1 MKTTIALIIPIYN
14 AGEFLKPCLD
24 SVARQTIPPDEV
36 ILIDDASDDGNQ
48 MYILDYANKHKW
60 VYWRNSDNVGP
71 AASRNIGI
79 RYSKSNY
86 FTFLDADDE
95 LMPDALE
102 KMKKAIAWRPNA
114 TMLQFNHVRHYLAKN
129 KTITKVNL
137 TAKRDIRQLD
147 IDKKPYCKYWYGVWN
162 KCFKRGD
169 NPIMFKDGL
178 RYGEDA
184 LFVIERLL
192 NNEYIHTINDTT
204 VKHNLGKKDS
214 LIRTKTYRDI
224 QKFYNAYRDLLF
236 KDSCDNWVKI
246 KAIVTLME
254 QLVTTYGL

>member
-1 MKTTIALIIPIYN
+1 MKINIALIIPIYN

-48 MYILDYANKHKW
+48 NYTIKYAMSHNW
-60 VYWRNSDNVGP
+60 TYGRNLYNLGV
-71 AASRNIGI
+71 AASRNNGI
-79 RYSKSNY
+79 RCSESKY

-95 LMPDALE
+95 LMPDAIE

-129 KTITKVNL
+129 KSITKVNL

-147 IDKKPYCKYWYGVWN
+147 IDKKPYCNHWYGVWN

-169 NPIMFKDGL
+169 DPIMFNEDL

-214 LIRTKTYRDI
+214 LIHTKTREDI
-224 QKFYNAYRDLLF
+224 QKFYNAYRELLF

-254 QLVTTYGL
+254 QLVTTYAL

>member
-1 MKTTIALIIPIYN
+1 MNINIALIIPIYN
-14 AGEFLKPCLD
+14 AGEFLEPCLD

-36 ILIDDASDDGNQ
+36 ILIDDASNDGNHL
-48 MYILDYANKHKW
+48 YILDYATKHNW
-60 VYWRNSDNVGP
+60 VYWRNTNNLGV

-79 RYSKSNY
+79 RCSKSEY

-95 LMPDALE
+95 LIPE
-102 KMKKAIAWRPNA
+102 AIENMQAEIYWNKNA
-114 TMLQFNHVRHYLAKN
+114 TMLQFNHIRHYLDKN
-129 KTITKVNL
+129 KSITRFNSN
-137 TAKRDIRQLD
+137 AKRDIRQLD
-147 IDKKPYCKYWYGVWN
+147 LEKKPYCKYWYSVWN

-169 NPIMFKDGL
+169 NPIMFNEDL

-192 NNEYIHTINDTT
+192 NNEYIHTVIDTT
-204 VKHNLGKKDS
+204 VVHNLGKKDS
-214 LIRTKTYRDI
+214 LIHTKTREDI

-254 QLVTTYGL
+254 QLVTTYAL

>member
-1 MKTTIALIIPIYN
+1 MKLTIALIIPIYN

-36 ILIDDASDDGNQ
+36 ILIDDVSNDGKHI
-48 MYILDYANKHKW
+48 YTLDYATKHNW
-60 VYWRNSDNVGP
+60 IYWRNLYNLGP

-79 RYSKSNY
+79 RYSESSY

-95 LMPDALE
+95 LMPDAIE

-114 TMLQFNHVRHYLAKN
+114 TMLQFNHVRHYIDKN
-129 KTITKVNL
+129 KTITKANL
-137 TAKRDIRQLD
+137 SAKRDIRQLD

-162 KCFKRGD
+162 KCFKRGED
-169 NPIMFKDGL
+169 PIMFNENL

-184 LFVIERLL
+184 LFIIERLL

-214 LIRTKTYRDI
+214 LIHTKTREDI
-224 QKFYNAYRDLLF
+224 QKFYNAYRNLLF
-236 KDSCDNWVKI
+236 KENCDSFAKI

>member
-1 MKTTIALIIPIYN
+1 MNSTIALIIPIYN
-14 AGEFLKPCLD
+14 AGKFLKPCLD

-36 ILIDDASDDGNQ
+36 ILIDDASTDGNHI
-48 MYILDYANKHKW
+48 YILDYATKHNW
-60 VYWRNSDNVGP
+60 IYWRNLNNLGP

-79 RYSKSNY
+79 RYSKSSY

-95 LMPDALE
+95 LMPEAIE
-102 KMKKAIAWRPNA
+102 KMKAQIYWNKNA
-114 TMLQFNHVRHYLAKN
+114 TMLQFNHVRHYIDKN
-129 KTITKVNL
+129 KTITRFNSNG
-137 TAKRDIRQLD
+137 KRDIRQLD
-147 IDKKPYCKYWYGVWN
+147 IAKKPYCKYWYGVWN

-169 NPIMFKDGL
+169 NPIMFNEDL

-192 NNEYIHTINDTT
+192 NNEYIHTVIDTT
-204 VKHNLGKKDS
+204 VKHILGKKDS
-214 LIRTKTYRDI
+214 LIHTKTSEDL
-224 QKFYNAYRDLLF
+224 QKFYDAYRNLLF
-236 KDSCDNWVKI
+236 KESCDSFAKI